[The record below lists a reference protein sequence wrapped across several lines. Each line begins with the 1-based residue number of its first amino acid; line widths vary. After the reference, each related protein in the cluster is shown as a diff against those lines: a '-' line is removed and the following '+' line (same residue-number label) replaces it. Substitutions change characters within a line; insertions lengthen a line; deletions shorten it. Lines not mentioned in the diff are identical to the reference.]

1 MVKRRMSMW
10 KEFKKFAVKG
20 NVVDLA
26 VAVIIGAAF
35 GKMIKSLVDDLIMPL
50 FGIILGGIS
59 FKDLKVTVDDAV
71 ITYGVF
77 IQNVVDFFLIALVI
91 FFIVRIYKKVERK
104 EEVKVEVKV
113 DQKEELLREI
123 RDVLKTFPDQMH

>member
-26 VAVIIGAAF
+26 VAVIIGAVF
-35 GKMIKSLVDDLIMPL
+35 GKIIKSLVDDLIMPL
-50 FGIILGGIS
+50 LGIMLGGIS

-104 EEVKVEVKV
+104 EEGKVEVKV

-123 RDVLKTFPDQMH
+123 RDILKTFPDQMH

>member
-1 MVKRRMSMW
+1 MW

-50 FGIILGGIS
+50 FGIMLGGIS

-77 IQNVVDFFLIALVI
+77 IQNVVDFFHFFLIALVI
-91 FFIVRIYKKVERK
+91 FFIVRIFKKVERK
-104 EEVKVEVKV
+104 EEVKVEDKV

>member
-26 VAVIIGAAF
+26 VAVIIGAVF
-35 GKMIKSLVDDLIMPL
+35 GKIIKSLVDDLIMPL
-50 FGIILGGIS
+50 FGIMLGGIS

-104 EEVKVEVKV
+104 EEGKVEVKV